1 MYRRLAVAAVLPLSE
16 ITSLSNICR
25 HTLNHHSV
33 LPLSEITSLSNPV
46 LKCDTDKEVLPLS
59 EITSLSNAVLKN
71 FSELCVL
78 PLSEITS
85 LSNGGFSATRIRLVL
100 PLSEITSLS
109 NLKLHIYAAG
119 SSASGTAFTG
129 AAQFLIGFLRQKIW
143 HRSRSMTKSSS
154 DFIIS

>member
-1 MYRRLAVAAVLPLSE
+1 MMGIEMVLPLSE
-16 ITSLSNICR
+16 ITSLSNIDQYIHPSR
-25 HTLNHHSV
+25 
-33 LPLSEITSLSNPV
+33 
-46 LKCDTDKEVLPLS
+46 
-59 EITSLSNAVLKN
+59 
-71 FSELCVL
+71 F
-78 PLSEITS
+78 
-85 LSNGGFSATRIRLVL
+85 VL